1 MAKAPTSRR
10 RSVARDQDFLVRGD
24 ESRAAKAS
32 GVSRSPESRPEHLD
46 IKISTDDSTALE
58 ALFDEKLETSLLLK
72 FDTFLK
78 GLESRMDVLEDFSA
92 NKASQIDESIH
103 NAVLAFEQI
112 KEKVLTKTTDQKK
125 KMEQFMHVIEN
136 NFNDFADWDTDSW
149 DTESWTSQ
157 FSEVQKHLEQ
167 RLVEIEEAV
176 KQGADE
182 LLHKATQAA
191 LEAAKKGLITINEL
205 PEVHRDNPYIIR
217 GYRFYGKYSDCA
229 KSVVT
234 LHNETCNIWTHL
246 GGFFV
251 MLFLAFFHYPKTVS
265 WEKSSLMDNM
275 CMIVFL
281 VAAMKCL
288 VCSSIWHTFN
298 SICWIEH
305 RKKFAC
311 VDYTGITVL
320 ICASILTTEY
330 TAFYCNPTMQTVYMT
345 LTAFFG
351 ITGVFLSWDPKF
363 DDPKNRHWRILFF
376 VSFAV
381 AGATSF
387 IHNTLLHG
395 VSNTLAFYLPVVP
408 SLASYAAGV
417 IFYSFLI
424 PERWCPGGVFDY
436 FGMSHNLWHIF
447 VFGGIFYHYTA
458 TVKLLE
464 TAHSYACVA

>member
-1 MAKAPTSRR
+1 MAKAPRR
-10 RSVARDQDFLVRGD
+10 RNVT
-24 ESRAAKAS
+24 
-32 GVSRSPESRPEHLD
+32 RPEYVQRHSDGPAQPAKGASSGANLPVHQEV
-46 IKISTDDSTALE
+46 KISTDDMDSLE
-58 ALFDEKLETSLLLK
+58 TLFDAKMESSLLVK

-78 GLESRMDVLEDFSA
+78 ELDSRLDVLEEFSA
-92 NKASQIDESIH
+92 EKASQIDDSIH
-103 NAVLAFEQI
+103 TAVAAFQQI
-112 KEKVLTKTTDQKK
+112 KEQVLNTSNHKQ
-125 KMEQFMHVIEN
+125 KMESFAHVVEHH
-136 NFNDFADWDTDSW
+136 FNDMWEAWEETA
-149 DTESWTSQ
+149 TELPSRM
-157 FSEVQKHLEQ
+157 VMAQKHLEQ
-167 RLVEIEEAV
+167 KLVDMETIV
-176 KQGADE
+176 KQRADD
-182 LLHKATQAA
+182 LYHKATQAA
-191 LEAAKKGLITINEL
+191 LEAAKKGLLTINEL

-265 WEKSSLMDNM
+265 WEQSSFMDNM
-275 CMIVFL
+275 CMVVFL

-305 RKKFAC
+305 KKKFAC

-330 TAFYCNPTMQTVYMT
+330 TAFYCNPAMQTLYMT

-351 ITGVFLSWDPKF
+351 ITGVFLSWDPSF

-381 AGATSF
+381 AGVASF
-387 IHNTLLHG
+387 IHNSLLHG
-395 VSNTLAFYLPVVP
+395 LSSTLEFYLPVTP
-408 SLASYAAGV
+408 SLLSYASGV
-417 IFYSFLI
+417 VFYSFLI

-436 FGMSHNLWHIF
+436 FGMSHNLWHLF

-458 TVKLLE
+458 TVSLLE

>member
-1 MAKAPTSRR
+1 MAKAPRR
-10 RSVARDQDFLVRGD
+10 RSVARQEYLLDT
-24 ESRAAKAS
+24 RAVKSS
-32 GVSRSPESRPEHLD
+32 GNSRPEHQD
-46 IKISTDDSTALE
+46 IKISTEESTALE
-58 ALFDEKLETSLLLK
+58 GLFDETLETSLLLK

-78 GLESRMDVLEDFSA
+78 ALETRLDVLEDFSA
-92 NKASQIDESIH
+92 SKASQIDESIH
-103 NAVLAFEQI
+103 SAVAAFEQI
-112 KEKVLTKTTDQKK
+112 KEKVLTKTEDQKQ
-125 KMEQFMHVIEN
+125 KMESFVHVVEN
-136 NFNDFADWDTDSW
+136 HFHDFAHW
-149 DTESWTSQ
+149 DTEGWPAK
-157 FSEVQKHLEQ
+157 FGEIQKHLEQ
-167 RLVEIEEAV
+167 RLADIEEAV

-182 LLHKATQAA
+182 LYHKATQAA

-246 GGFFV
+246 AGFFV

-395 VSNTLAFYLPVVP
+395 VNNTLQFYLPVVP
-408 SLASYAAGV
+408 SLASYASGV

-464 TAHSYACVA
+464 TAHSYACAA